1 VPRIAVVIPCYN
13 DGATVRDALESAR
26 AQEPCEIVIVDDGS
40 TDEATR
46 LVLGEIAGEE
56 RARVVR
62 QDNAGLSAAR
72 MTGVRESS
80 APYVYPLDSDDVLA
94 PHTLA
99 RLADALDANPGAVA
113 AWGDEETF
121 GGTQSFMPGAPA
133 LDPWRITYF
142 NEISGAVIRRKA
154 IVEVGGWELQE
165 GYEDW
170 DLWMKFAARGWEG
183 VYVPGPMIRYRV
195 HESRML
201 KTVTVPRHGRIYAD
215 LQRRH
220 ADLFA
225 RRRASWRRSAAP
237 WRLKLLLPLV
247 GALPFVSAYGKHRL
261 YGLVRDPVTALRL
274 RLRGGLLPN
283 WATR

>member
-13 DGATVRDALESAR
+13 DGATVRDAVESAQ
-26 AQEPCEIVIVDDGS
+26 AQEPCELVVVDDGS
-40 TDEATR
+40 TDPATR
-46 LVLGEIAGEE
+46 ETLEALAADGGL
-56 RARVVR
+56 RVVR

-80 APYVYPLDSDDVLA
+80 APYVYPLDADDVLA
-94 PHTLA
+94 PHSLA
-99 RLADALDANPGAVA
+99 RLADALDADRNAVA

-121 GGTQSFMPGAPA
+121 GGKQSFMRGAPA

-142 NEISGAVIRRKA
+142 NEISGAVIRRDA
-154 IVEVGGWELQE
+154 LVEVGGWELKE

-170 DLWMKFAARGWEG
+170 DLWMKFASRGWKG

-195 HESRML
+195 HDSRML

-220 ADLFA
+220 PDLFS
-225 RRRASWRRSAAP
+225 RRRANRRGADAP
-237 WRLKLLLPLV
+237 LRMKLLLPLV
-247 GALPFVSAYGKHRL
+247 GALPFLSAYGKHRL
-261 YGLVRDPVTALRL
+261 YGLVRDPVTAVRL
-274 RLRGGLLPN
+274 RLRPN
-283 WATR
+283 LATR